1 MGFRNTQ
8 EKIETINSGSFT
20 WQNRHFFVEKDWKYV
35 FENTTAPS
43 ELISTHCV
51 CTQTPTSAC
60 GSKGLQQRLRKWVA
74 GFSIGQ
80 FPIKVQPKSRAKT
93 IYCRVQSFR
102 FKCLT
107 WSLIK
112 QCLVCTRLAVFS
124 FHGKAPKPTLM
135 CFHQFLS
142 GFNYH
147 LLFFKS
153 STYKCYRPSFY
164 NSIAAFV
171 PVGMLLWSL

>member
-1 MGFRNTQ
+1 MNHLPTYVRTCSLHKVRESCHFLDHPPTPMSLRNI
-8 EKIETINSGSFT
+8 KM
-20 WQNRHFFVEKDWKYV
+20 
-35 FENTTAPS
+35 
-43 ELISTHCV
+43 
-51 CTQTPTSAC
+51 TP
-60 GSKGLQQRLRKWVA
+60 
-74 GFSIGQ
+74 
-80 FPIKVQPKSRAKT
+80 RAKT

-102 FKCLT
+102 FKYLT
-107 WSLIK
+107 RSLIK

-171 PVGMLLWSL
+171 PVGMLL